1 MFYKKHKSVHGNLF
15 YKSKYGDEP
24 SFFQFNLS
32 GGCMNPA
39 RNFGPAIV
47 AGRYEKMW
55 VCNYNVQ
62 CNTSIPDNVKEENY
76 YEKKVQTVV
85 LNNAININKK
95 SNQP

>member
-1 MFYKKHKSVHGNLF
+1 MLKKNINPCTVICCINQNMEMNPLYS
-15 YKSKYGDEP
+15 
-24 SFFQFNLS
+24 FQFNLS

-47 AGRYEKMW
+47 AGRYEKIW
-55 VCNYNVQ
+55 VCSYKVQ

-95 SNQP
+95 

>member
-1 MFYKKHKSVHGNLF
+1 MEMNPLS
-15 YKSKYGDEP
+15 S
-24 SFFQFNLS
+24 FQFNLS

-47 AGRYEKMW
+47 AGKYEKMW

-85 LNNAININKK
+85 KYSNICSSGIKNDRLFVLCML
-95 SNQP
+95 